1 MLDFSLNAIQASL
14 RALVLDLVPSDQQT
28 VANAYLARMTSIGN
42 IVGYSFGYI
51 NLTSS
56 RALHWIG
63 GGQFRK
69 LCVLAVAV
77 LNITVILTCVFN
89 PEEKLP
95 KKKRNKSYVSYI
107 KVKHLYADS
116 NLRLKALFS
125 NIFNAAKDLPIPI
138 RRLCFVQLF
147 AWSGWFPVMFCRLS
161 SIGRVDKY

>member
-1 MLDFSLNAIQASL
+1 MASFYILDFSLNAIQAAL

-69 LCVLAVAV
+69 LCVLAVTV
-77 LNITVILTCVFN
+77 LNVSVFLTCMFN

-95 KKKRNKSYVSYI
+95 KKKRNKSYVILCSGAEQLLKDFAGSRHYSAISSTPPRTCRFPSEDCASY
-107 KVKHLYADS
+107 S
-116 NLRLKALFS
+116 FS
-125 NIFNAAKDLPIPI
+125 PGQAGS
-138 RRLCFVQLF
+138 R
-147 AWSGWFPVMFCRLS
+147 
-161 SIGRVDKY
+161 